1 MSVQNPKAP
10 ESAQFDETMRPANAT
25 GARRHR
31 PSSKAV
37 VNDVLPKEP
46 KRGGRNGRGRG

>member
-46 KRGGRNGRGRG
+46 KRGGRNGRSRA